1 MTEDTIKLTGTVRK
15 VIDRSRLQELPQA
28 QIAVADAAY
37 LYNELRISNTQGWE
51 VGKAVEVT
59 IRLV

>member
-1 MTEDTIKLTGTVRK
+1 MTPETIMLTGTVRK
-15 VIDRSRLQELPQA
+15 VIDRSRFQELPQA

-37 LYNELRISNTQGWE
+37 LYSELRISNTQGWE
-51 VGKAVEVT
+51 EGKAVEVT